1 MSTVT
6 TIGLDIAKSV
16 FQVHGIS
23 VTGEVL
29 IRRQVRRGQVLKFFA
44 SLPPCLIGI
53 EACASAHHWS
63 RELQSL
69 GHQVRLMPPA
79 YVKPYVKRQKN
90 DMADAEAICEAV
102 ARPTM
107 RFVETKTCEQQSVLM
122 LHRVRQMQVR
132 QKTMLTN
139 AIRAHLAEFGVV
151 AKIGREGIDELLL
164 LVRDGDERIPELA
177 RACVLALAEQLVLLK
192 RQILEMDRRITAC
205 HRANEVSRRLAEI
218 PGIGPLLASALVAH
232 VPNPKAF
239 ASGRNLA
246 AWIGLVPKQNTSGG
260 KERLGG
266 VTKQG
271 NRYLRSMLTIGALA
285 VIRYAQ
291 RHGTRRPWIVQL
303 LTRRATKVAAV
314 ALANKM
320 ARMVWAIMAKGER
333 YREPVVGQAA

>member
-1 MSTVT
+1 
-6 TIGLDIAKSV
+6 
-16 FQVHGIS
+16 
-23 VTGEVL
+23 
-29 IRRQVRRGQVLKFFA
+29 VLKFFA

-69 GHQVRLMPPA
+69 GHEVKLMPPA

-102 ARPTM
+102 TRPTM
-107 RFVETKTCEQQSVLM
+107 RFVETKTCEQQSILM

-139 AIRAHLAEFGVV
+139 AIRAHLAEFGLV
-151 AKIGREGIDELLL
+151 AKIGREGVDELLL
-164 LVRDGDERIPELA
+164 MVRDGDERIPELA
-177 RACVLALAEQLVLLK
+177 QACILALAEQLVLVK

-232 VPNPKAF
+232 VPNPRAF
-239 ASGRNLA
+239 SSDRNLA
-246 AWIGLVPKQNTSGG
+246 ARIGLVPKQHSSGG

-271 NRYLRSMLTIGALA
+271 NRYLRSLLTVGALA
-285 VIRYAQ
+285 VIRFAQ

-303 LTRRATKVAAV
+303 LARRATKVAAV